1 MDWRSKKQ
9 QYSEQRK
16 YRKDLNVQFL
26 VEKSFYIDEEDSAHF
41 KEQSLKAVVPTEIKN
56 EDIDILVL
64 QTRAMEIND
73 IKVNEAVL
81 DNTKDLTEYKKEWFK
96 KVESDSAKLFK
107 IAQDALKANNSIE
120 KMIIV
125 KRLPRFD
132 RSSNDIL
139 QIKS

>member
-1 MDWRSKKQ
+1 M
-9 QYSEQRK
+9 
-16 YRKDLNVQFL
+16 
-26 VEKSFYIDEEDSAHF
+26 EKSFYIDEEDSAHF

-96 KVESDSAKLFK
+96 KVENDSAKLFK

-120 KMIIV
+120 KVIIV

-139 QIKS
+139 QIKSELSEFAN